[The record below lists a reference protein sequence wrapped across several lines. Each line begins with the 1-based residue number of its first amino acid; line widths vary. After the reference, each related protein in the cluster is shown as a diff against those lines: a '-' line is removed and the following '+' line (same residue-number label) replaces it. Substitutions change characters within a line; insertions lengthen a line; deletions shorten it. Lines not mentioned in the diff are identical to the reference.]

1 MNTVG
6 EALDALLQNK
16 PQQTQ
21 TPLGVILA
29 GHNGSGKSTMWRRLL
44 ADRLQIPLINA
55 DRMMLSILPEPS
67 DDGRLV
73 PWAARLRDRNE
84 GWMRVAQ
91 QGVQAFVGHAMAA
104 RVPFAMETVFSYWEE
119 QPDGR
124 VLSKIDLIT
133 NLQAAGYFVLLVFV
147 GLTSAEASILR
158 VMTRVGQGGHGV
170 DEATLRKRFPKTQ
183 RAIAA
188 ALKVA
193 DASILADNSRTEERA
208 FTICRAQL
216 GEMPLFD
223 IRRQGTPPPAVSA
236 WLNVVA
242 PGS

>member
-6 EALDALLQNK
+6 EALDTLLQSS
-16 PQQTQ
+16 PQQTR

-55 DRMMLSILPEPS
+55 DRMMLSILPEPL

-73 PWAARLRDRNE
+73 AWAARLRDRNE

-119 QPDGR
+119 HPDGR
-124 VLSKIDLIT
+124 VLSKIDMIT
-133 NLQAAGYFVLLVFV
+133 NLQAAGYFVLLIFV
-147 GLTSAEASILR
+147 GLANAEASILR

-170 DEATLRKRFPKTQ
+170 NESTLRKRFPKTQ
-183 RAIAA
+183 KAIAG

-193 DASILADNSRTEERA
+193 DASILADNSRTEESA
-208 FTICRAQL
+208 FTVCRAQL
-216 GEMPLFD
+216 GETPLFD
-223 IRRQGTPPPAVSA
+223 VRRLGKPPPAISA
-236 WLNVVA
+236 WLDVVA
-242 PGS
+242 PD